1 MNFFSK
7 ICTSYHVIVETIKI
21 NSSFSPIS
29 MSIKSFKRFHHI
41 LQIQFRFDFRF
52 DSDSIPISL
61 HLILSSLGCLRSGS
75 SGTTRCSASPSC
87 SSSRWCSSASS
98 LSGFLEG
105 LFRSFTAFLRLFKL
119 HSSFLVFRLPLG
131 GLVLSFIK
139 LQSHFLAFLVQ
150 LLSSILSSPC

>member
-52 DSDSIPISL
+52 EFQSNFRFEFRFDSDSIPISRY
-61 HLILSSLGCLRSGS
+61 LILSSLGCLRSGS
-75 SGTTRCSASPSC
+75 AGTTRCSASPSC
-87 SSSRWCSSASS
+87 SSSRGCRSASS

-105 LFRSFTAFLRLFKL
+105 LFRRFTALLRLFEL
-119 HSSFLVFRLPLG
+119 YSSFLVFRLPLG
-131 GLVLSFIK
+131 GLVL
-139 LQSHFLAFLVQ
+139 
-150 LLSSILSSPC
+150 

>member
-1 MNFFSK
+1 MENVVFYLRNRNSRQVKTNVPISTNMNFFSK

-52 DSDSIPISL
+52 EFQSNFRFEFRFDSDSIPISL

-75 SGTTRCSASPSC
+75 SGTTRCSAS
-87 SSSRWCSSASS
+87 
-98 LSGFLEG
+98 L
-105 LFRSFTAFLRLFKL
+105 
-119 HSSFLVFRLPLG
+119 
-131 GLVLSFIK
+131 
-139 LQSHFLAFLVQ
+139 
-150 LLSSILSSPC
+150 